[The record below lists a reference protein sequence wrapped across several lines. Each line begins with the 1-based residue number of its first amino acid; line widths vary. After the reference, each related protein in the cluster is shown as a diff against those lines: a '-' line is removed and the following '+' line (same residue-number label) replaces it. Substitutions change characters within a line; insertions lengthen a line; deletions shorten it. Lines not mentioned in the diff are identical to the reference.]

1 MRLLVGL
8 ITRRAMMPL
17 RTHRRTRMTP
27 KELYELLD
35 KTGIDYEVVEIFE
48 GVRFIR
54 VVVEEEAEE

>member
-1 MRLLVGL
+1 
-8 ITRRAMMPL
+8 
-17 RTHRRTRMTP
+17 MTP

-54 VVVEEEAEE
+54 VVVEEEAEDETV